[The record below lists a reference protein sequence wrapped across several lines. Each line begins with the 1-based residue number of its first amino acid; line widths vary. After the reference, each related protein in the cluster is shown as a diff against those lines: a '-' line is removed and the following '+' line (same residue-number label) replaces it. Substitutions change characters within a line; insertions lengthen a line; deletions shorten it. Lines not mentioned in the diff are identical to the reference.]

1 VFTVWATR
9 WLGEIQS
16 GIRTLLL
23 HKLRSSLTM
32 LGMVFGVGSVI
43 AMLAVGEGASA
54 EALRQ
59 IRKLGSHN
67 LIVSSVKPVDEATSA
82 TVRIR
87 MSIYGLKYADFE
99 RIKESIPHVNR
110 VVPVKLLRQQGQL
123 GRQTMELRMVGT
135 TPDWFD
141 LVRRPLIAG
150 RVLDELDL
158 ERRRNVAVLTE
169 SGARRLLATRHS
181 LGESLRIGGILFT
194 VIGIT
199 TTEETTSGN
208 VQSPDRDVDAY
219 IPITVARARF
229 GDIQTRR
236 TAGEFM
242 RELVELHQLIVEVE
256 SLDHVER
263 TADAIEYMLAR
274 FHDKKDFEMQV
285 PLALLRQA
293 EATQRTFNIVL
304 GSIASISLLV
314 GGIGIMNIM
323 LASVTER
330 TREIGIRRALGAKRR
345 QIIRQFLIET
355 VVLSTSGG
363 LIGMTVGFLVPAI
376 ITRMADMPTIVTSQ
390 SLLMALGISMAVGI
404 IFGLYPAARAA
415 ALDPIVALR
424 HE

>member
-1 VFTVWATR
+1 MFVIWATR
-9 WLGEIQS
+9 WLGEIRS

-59 IRKLGSHN
+59 IRKLGSNN
-67 LIVSSVKPVDEATSA
+67 LIVNSVKPVDEITADA
-82 TVRIR
+82 ARVR
-87 MSIYGLKYADFE
+87 MSIYGLRYSDFD
-99 RIKESIPHVNR
+99 RIRESIPHVNR
-110 VVPVKLLRQQGQL
+110 VVPVKLLRQEGQL
-123 GRQTMELRMVGT
+123 GRQTLELRMVGT
-135 TPDWFD
+135 TPEWFE
-141 LVRRPLIAG
+141 LVRRPLLAG
-150 RVLDELDL
+150 RVLDQLDL
-158 ERRRNVAVLTE
+158 ERRRNVVVLTE
-169 SGARRLLATRHS
+169 SGARRLLATHHS
-181 LGESLRIGGILFT
+181 LGEALRIGGVLFT

-199 TTEETTSGN
+199 TTEEATGGN

-219 IPITVARARF
+219 IPMTVARARF

-236 TAGEFM
+236 TAGELM
-242 RELVELHQLIVEVE
+242 REMVELHQLIIEVE
-256 SLDHVER
+256 SLDQVES
-263 TADAIEYMLAR
+263 TATAIEYMLAR
-274 FHDKKDFEMQV
+274 FHEKPDFAMQI

-355 VVLSTSGG
+355 VVLSTAGG
-363 LIGMTVGFLVPAI
+363 IIGMTFGLLVPAA
-376 ITRMADMPTIVTSQ
+376 ITRMANMPTIVTTD
-390 SLLMALGISMAVGI
+390 SLLLALGISMAVGI

>member
-1 VFTVWATR
+1 MVGPWAVR
-9 WLGEIQS
+9 WFGEIQL
-16 GIRTLLL
+16 GVRTLLL

-32 LGMVFGVGSVI
+32 LGMVFGVSSVI

-54 EALRQ
+54 EALRE
-59 IRKLGSHN
+59 IRKLGSNN
-67 LIVSSVKPVDEATSA
+67 LIVSSVKPVDELTADTA
-82 TVRIR
+82 RTR
-87 MSIYGLKYADFE
+87 MSIYGLRYADFD
-99 RIKESIPHVNR
+99 RIKDSIPHVSR
-110 VVPVKLLRQQGQL
+110 TVPVKLLRQEGQL
-123 GRQTMELRMVGT
+123 GRQTLELRMVGT
-135 TPDWFD
+135 TPDWFQ
-141 LVRRPLIAG
+141 LVRRPLLAG

-158 ERRRNVAVLTE
+158 ERRQNVAVLTE
-169 SGARRLLATRHS
+169 NGARRLLATHHS
-181 LGESLRIGGILFT
+181 LGESLRIGGVLFR

-199 TTEETTSGN
+199 TTEESAGGQI
-208 VQSPDRDVDAY
+208 QSPDRDVDAY
-219 IPITVARARF
+219 IPITVARSRF

-242 RELVELHQLIVEVE
+242 REMVELHQLIVEVDALE
-256 SLDHVER
+256 HVEE
-263 TADAIEYMLAR
+263 TAEAIEFLLGR
-274 FHDKKDFEMQV
+274 FHEKKDFAMQI

-293 EATQRTFNIVL
+293 EATQRTFNVVL

-330 TREIGIRRALGAKRR
+330 TREIGVRRALGAKRR

-355 VVLSTSGG
+355 VVLSTTGG
-363 LIGMTVGFLVPAI
+363 IVGMTIGVLVPAA
-376 ITRMADMPTIVTSQ
+376 ITRMADMPTIVTSE
-390 SLLMALGISMAVGI
+390 SLLLALGISMAVGI

>member
-1 VFTVWATR
+1 MLIPWATR
-9 WLGEIQS
+9 WLGEIRS
-16 GIRTLLL
+16 GIRTLFL
-23 HKLRSSLTM
+23 HKLRSALTM

-59 IRKLGSHN
+59 IRKLGSNN
-67 LIVSSVKPVDEATSA
+67 LIVSSIKPVDEVTSD
-82 TVRIR
+82 TVRVR
-87 MSIYGLKYADFE
+87 MSMYGLRYSDFE
-99 RIKESIPHVNR
+99 RVKESIPHVNR
-110 VVPVKLLRQQGQL
+110 VVPVKLLRQEGQL
-123 GRQTMELRMVGT
+123 GRQTLELRMVGT
-135 TPDWFD
+135 TPEWFE
-141 LVRRPLIAG
+141 LVRRPILAG

-169 SGARRLLATRHS
+169 NGARRLLATHHS
-181 LGESLRIGGILFT
+181 LGESLRIGGVLFT

-199 TTEETTSGN
+199 TTEEATGGN

-219 IPITVARARF
+219 IPMTVARARF

-236 TAGEFM
+236 NAGEFM
-242 RELVELHQLIVEVE
+242 REMVELHQLIVEVE
-256 SLDHVER
+256 SLEFVER
-263 TADAIEYMLAR
+263 TASAIEYMLAR
-274 FHDKKDFEMQV
+274 FHEKQDFVMQI

-330 TREIGIRRALGAKRR
+330 TREIGVRRALGAKRR

-363 LIGMTVGFLVPAI
+363 LIGMTIGFVVPAL
-376 ITRMADMPTIVTSQ
+376 ITRMAGMPTIVTSQ
-390 SLLMALGISMAVGI
+390 SLLLALGISMAVGI

-415 ALDPIVALR
+415 GLDPIVALR